1 MQEILGAISRSA
13 EFRYPAA
20 RVSRA
25 VDMDAARG
33 RPRAWHIPYLIGAM

>member
-20 RVSRA
+20 RVSHAVA
-25 VDMDAARG
+25 VDAVRG
-33 RPRAWHIPYLIGAM
+33 RLLTWHIPYLIGAM